1 MAMEQLF
8 RIEKAA
14 EMLDVSLKTLRKW
27 WYERKIQIVKV
38 GGDVRVAASE
48 IERIQ
53 KAGKREAIAF

>member
-1 MAMEQLF
+1 MEQLF